1 MTAPDD
7 IPTEALE
14 AAARALHEHDREV
27 AAQHSDSWKGWDDL
41 TEDER
46 ASYDS
51 AVDAALTAAAPHL
64 IAEGRQQ
71 AAAEIRASIRTVT
84 SDLLPIT
91 EPNRWW
97 AGGMQQA
104 AQIAEGSTND

>member
-14 AAARALHEHDREV
+14 AAREAVARHRNPELRGIGPQRDIVVMPEEYAECVALAD
-27 AAQHSDSWKGWDDL
+27 
-41 TEDER
+41 
-46 ASYDS
+46 
-51 AVDAALTAAAPHL
+51 TAITSAAPHL